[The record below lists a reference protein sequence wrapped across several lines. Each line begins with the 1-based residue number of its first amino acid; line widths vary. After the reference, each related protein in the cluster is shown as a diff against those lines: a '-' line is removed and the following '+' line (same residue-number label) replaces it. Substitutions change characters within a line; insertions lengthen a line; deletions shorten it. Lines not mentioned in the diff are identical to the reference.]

1 MTGNDDPSSAVI
13 PCVTWSGVH
22 AGMAWHKIVQRSLV
36 STLCV
41 DDRPL
46 TTALTLLAGWLTCLL
61 AVCLSGAVWGG
72 SMDGPLHRVLLP
84 LASSRP
90 DCR

>member
-13 PCVTWSGVH
+13 PCVTWSGEH

-61 AVCLSGAVWGG
+61 AVCLARYGVGAW
-72 SMDGPLHRVLLP
+72 MDPCI
-84 LASSRP
+84 ASYYR
-90 DCR
+90 